1 MNQIKQ
7 LIHRL
12 RQYARPQHHK
22 EQIVEN
28 NSTPIFYTEEQLMAR
43 LKFFIGICLALTLFG
58 IVFVVLY
65 SLIFVTQPLNAISPI
80 DQKFFELIVPIATFL
95 TGTLSGIMLAG
106 GDKDAQ
112 KQALTAANK
121 GWDKPPSPTIPTSGG
136 FGNGPTN
143 FSSGGSSTFGAPSA
157 GGFGTTSPGF
167 GAVPP
172 VTNSWG
178 SQPLGG
184 GGGFGSPSA
193 GSTNFGGG
201 FDNQPASITT
211 TASGKKIVPQQ
222 DFPEI

>member
-1 MNQIKQ
+1 MNRIKQ
-7 LIHRL
+7 LIYRL
-12 RQYARPQHHK
+12 RRRVHPQHHK

-43 LKFFIGICLALTLFG
+43 LKFFIGVCLALTLTG

-121 GWDKPPSPTIPTSGG
+121 GWDKPPTPTTPPSGG
-136 FGNGPTN
+136 FGNGSTTN
-143 FSSGGSSTFGAPSA
+143 FSSGSSSAFGTSAA
-157 GGFGTTSPGF
+157 GGFGTTSSGF

-172 VTNSWG
+172 VANSVG
-178 SQPLGG
+178 SQSLGSGSSFG
-184 GGGFGSPSA
+184 GSFASP
-193 GSTNFGGG
+193 TNFGGG
-201 FDNQPASITT
+201 FTEPGGIAV
-211 TASGKKIVPQQ
+211 TASGKKMVPDEPQ
-222 DFPEI
+222 PLI